1 MNHRFL
7 HALGSCL
14 LALVLGTGLMAS
26 AAASAQSLPA
36 AEEPASTQ
44 EPGPDAR
51 PDVPEGAED
60 QTVAETPAT
69 TTMAEDIDP
78 WIQITGTVWRMKPGF
93 VFLRT
98 PVGLLTLT
106 CQTCLRDLRGAHHVS
121 LWIHGSHGAVD
132 IMTKGQDKPVR
143 RYLWGPSAFASPDK
157 NDLLLWTPEGERT
170 FAAGAFATKLASQPA
185 GKPVTVEVNAAGTVV
200 GLHNL
205 QYDLQISQVPT
216 HPNRTEMKISGS
228 VTKLKAGYTFL
239 RTPVG
244 ILPISSKTGLK
255 QAKVG
260 QDLTLWIHDTN
271 MTVELRP
278 NGGNQPTSRLLTGK
292 LAYSTPEKRELTIWT
307 PEGEQQF
314 PADQA
319 NGSLAGLK
327 EGSPVIVELNGE
339 GSVVEI
345 RKGR

>member
-1 MNHRFL
+1 MNTRCVL
-7 HALGSCL
+7 AVGSGL
-14 LALVLGTGLMAS
+14 LMLSFAMGPSMST
-26 AAASAQSLPA
+26 AAS
-36 AEEPASTQ
+36 EPAQPSSENQ
-44 EPGPDAR
+44 GSVLEPAPDAT
-51 PDVPEGAED
+51 PDSPEGAED
-60 QTVAETPAT
+60 QTASDTPAT
-69 TTMAEDIDP
+69 TTIAETVDP
-78 WIQITGTVWRMKPGF
+78 WIQVSGTVWRMKPGF

-106 CQTCLRDLRGAHHVS
+106 CQTCLRDLRGAHHVT

-132 IMTKGQDKPVR
+132 ITAKGQDKPVH
-143 RYLWGPSAFASPDK
+143 RYLWGPPVFGSPDK
-157 NDLLLWTPEGERT
+157 KDLLLWTPEGERT
-170 FAAGAFATKLASQPA
+170 FAAETFAAKLASQPA
-185 GKPVTVEVNAAGTVV
+185 GKPVTVEVNATGMVV

-216 HPNRTEMKISGS
+216 HSNRTEMKVSGS
-228 VTKLKAGYTFL
+228 VAKLKAGYTFL

-244 ILPISSKTGLK
+244 MLPISSKTGLK

-271 MTVELRP
+271 MAVELRP
-278 NGGNQPTSRLLTGK
+278 NGEHQPTSRLLTGK

-319 NGSLAGLK
+319 KGSLAGLK
-327 EGSPVIVELNGE
+327 EGSPVIVELNGT

-345 RKGR
+345 RKGH

>member
-7 HALGSCL
+7 LCCGSALL
-14 LALVLGTGLMAS
+14 TLAFGIGLIVS
-26 AAASAQSLPA
+26 AASAQALPA
-36 AEEPASTQ
+36 AEDPASIQEPA
-44 EPGPDAR
+44 PDAL
-51 PDVPEGAED
+51 PDQPEEATDQASSETSAMTAVAED
-60 QTVAETPAT
+60 V
-69 TTMAEDIDP
+69 DP
-78 WIQITGTVWRMKPGF
+78 WIQVSGTVWRMKPGF

-106 CQTCLRDLRGAHHVS
+106 CQTCLRDLRGAHHVT

-132 IMTKGQDKPVR
+132 ITAKGQDKPVR
-143 RYLWGPSAFASPDK
+143 RYLWGPPVFPSPDK
-157 NDLLLWTPEGERT
+157 KELQLWTPEGER
-170 FAAGAFATKLASQPA
+170 AFATGALAAKLAAQPA
-185 GKPVTVEVNAAGTVV
+185 GKPVTVEVNAAGAVV

-205 QYDLQISQVPT
+205 QYDLQISQVPNQA
-216 HPNRTEMKISGS
+216 NRTEMKISGS
-228 VTKLKAGYTFL
+228 VAKLKAGYTFL

-244 ILPISSKTGLK
+244 MLPISSKTGLK

-271 MTVELRP
+271 MAVELRP
-278 NGGNQPTSRLLTGK
+278 NGEEQPTVRLLTGK
-292 LAYSTPEKRELTIWT
+292 LAYATPEKRELTLWT

-319 NGSLAGLK
+319 KGTLAGLK
-327 EGSPVIVELNGE
+327 EGSPVIVELNGK

-345 RKGR
+345 RKGH

>member
-7 HALGSCL
+7 CVLGSGL
-14 LALVLGTGLMAS
+14 LTLAFGMGLILS
-26 AAASAQSLPA
+26 TASAQSLPA
-36 AEEPASTQ
+36 AEDSPSIQ
-44 EPGPDAR
+44 EPTPDETPTPTEETEAQ
-51 PDVPEGAED
+51 PVP
-60 QTVAETPAT
+60 ETPAA
-69 TTMAEDIDP
+69 TTMTEDVDP
-78 WIQITGTVWRMKPGF
+78 WIQVGGTVWRMKPGF

-106 CQTCLRDLRGAHHVS
+106 CQTCLRDLRGAHHVT

-132 IMTKGQDKPVR
+132 IMSKGQDKPTR
-143 RYLWGPSAFASPDK
+143 RYLWGPLVLASPDK
-157 NDLLLWTPEGERT
+157 QDLLLWTPDGERRFSAGT
-170 FAAGAFATKLASQPA
+170 LAGKIAAQPA
-185 GKPVTVEVNAAGTVV
+185 GKPVTVEVNAADTVV

-216 HPNRTEMKISGS
+216 HSNQTEMKISGS
-228 VTKLKAGYTFL
+228 VAKLKAGYTFL

-244 ILPISSKTGLK
+244 MLPISSKTGLK

-271 MTVELRP
+271 MAVELRP
-278 NGGNQPTSRLLTGK
+278 NGADQPTSRLLTGK
-292 LAYSTPEKRELTIWT
+292 LTYSTPEKRELTLWT

-319 NGSLAGLK
+319 DRTLAGLK

-345 RKGR
+345 RKGY